1 MTLPLLVLVAVV
13 AGLALVLIVA
23 ARFGV
28 SRRAVRSEA
37 RREEARLADA
47 EDERGRP
54 HLAA

>member
-1 MTLPLLVLVAVV
+1 MTLPLLVLAAVV

-37 RREEARLADA
+37 RREAARHADE
-47 EDERGRP
+47 EDERRQP